1 MTDEQIIKAL
11 ECCSIDDHIGVCTE
25 CPFTD
30 ICDEDTQALQ
40 KYALDLINRQKAEIE
55 RYKKYYETMET
66 EIYSF
71 RKDQADVKFLKNK
84 IRAEAIKEFAEA
96 YKEQIKDYTGMFTDD
111 GFYISLQAA
120 LSSVDFI
127 KEKMTEEKK

>member
-1 MTDEQIIKAL
+1 MTDNEIIKAL
-11 ECCSIDDHIGVCTE
+11 ECVCGKSVYCRS
-25 CPFTD
+25 CPYSPRFPFAKCKEQCAKD
-30 ICDEDTQALQ
+30 
-40 KYALDLINRQKAEIE
+40 ALDLINRQKAEIE